1 MRLYATMAAA
11 MLLAGCGFGPATGG
25 PELLVTGNSEAVAA
39 FVRQQGAQIPSRATT
54 FPQSIGNGRS
64 SARVLMPVDAGA
76 ATVRAVARQA
86 NVAGLTIAMVA
97 DR

>member
-1 MRLYATMAAA
+1 MRLQAMIAAA
-11 MLLAGCGFGPATGG
+11 MLLTGCGVGPATGG

-54 FPQSIGNGRS
+54 FPQSIGDGRS
-64 SARVLMPVDAGA
+64 SARVLLPAAAGT
-76 ATVRAVARQA
+76 ATVQAVARQA
-86 NVAGLTIAMVA
+86 SVAGLTIAIAA